1 MGYLAFVQRLPTW
14 VPVSPRL
21 CLDSNLPSF
30 EVSNSTGGR
39 LSYIGLSGF
48 PLSIPQ
54 GQQSPHVVPA
64 PPRDDFFTEPLLYE
78 AGPGPSEQQSFE
90 ILRWPA
96 HFLSGNKAGDQRSH
110 CLEAY
115 CSHSWAAVEQTG

>member
-30 EVSNSTGGR
+30 EVSDSTGGR
-39 LSYIGLSGF
+39 LSYTGLSGF

-54 GQQSPHVVPA
+54 GQQSPRVVPA

-90 ILRWPA
+90 ILRLVGGL
-96 HFLSGNKAGDQRSH
+96 HTSSLGTRLVTSGHIALKPTVPTVGLQ
-110 CLEAY
+110 
-115 CSHSWAAVEQTG
+115 

>member
-30 EVSNSTGGR
+30 EVSDSTGGR
-39 LSYIGLSGF
+39 LSYTGLSGF

-54 GQQSPHVVPA
+54 GQQSPPVSSLLPA
-64 PPRDDFFTEPLLYE
+64 GMTFLQSLCSMRLGLGPL
-78 AGPGPSEQQSFE
+78 S
-90 ILRWPA
+90 
-96 HFLSGNKAGDQRSH
+96 NKALRFLGDLHTSSLGTRLVTSGHIALKPTVPTVGLQ
-110 CLEAY
+110 
-115 CSHSWAAVEQTG
+115 

>member
-1 MGYLAFVQRLPTW
+1 MGYLACVQRLPTW

-30 EVSNSTGGR
+30 GVSGSTGER
-39 LSYIGLSGF
+39 LSYTGLSGF

-54 GQQSPHVVPA
+54 GQQSPMSSLL
-64 PPRDDFFTEPLLYE
+64 PPGMSFFFTELLLYE

-90 ILRWPA
+90 ILRLVGGL
-96 HFLSGNKAGDQRSH
+96 HTSSLGTRLVTSGHIALKPTVPTAGLQ
-110 CLEAY
+110 
-115 CSHSWAAVEQTG
+115 